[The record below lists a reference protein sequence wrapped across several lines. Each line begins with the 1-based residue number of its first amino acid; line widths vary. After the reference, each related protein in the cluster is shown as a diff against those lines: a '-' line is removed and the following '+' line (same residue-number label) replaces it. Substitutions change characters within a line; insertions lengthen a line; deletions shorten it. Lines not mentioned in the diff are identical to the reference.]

1 MAKSLIMV
9 FQNEAGKNVSI
20 SIPNVKEEITE
31 NDVKLVMQNIIQKNI
46 FTSTGGDL
54 ITIMS
59 AQVVNRDIQEL
70 SVR

>member
-20 SIPNVKEEITE
+20 SIPNVKDEITE
-31 NDVKLVMQNIIQKNI
+31 NDVKVVMQNIIEKNI

-59 AQVVNRDIQEL
+59 AQVVNRDVQEL